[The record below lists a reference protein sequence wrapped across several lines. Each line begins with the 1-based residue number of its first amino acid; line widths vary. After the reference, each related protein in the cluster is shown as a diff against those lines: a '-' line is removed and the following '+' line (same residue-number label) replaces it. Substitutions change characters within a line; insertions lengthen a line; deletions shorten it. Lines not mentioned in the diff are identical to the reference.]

1 MNSQIIYPDP
11 IEKAIASIESWLD
24 SLGQNNVLQ
33 HYSLS
38 PRSLALL
45 LLQKDPAIW
54 STLAQ
59 DHRQQQEVEILLTVA
74 QNQLKY
80 PVDLAIAETRQKQA
94 RSLEART
101 IEASKATTNS
111 VKETLHQLTV
121 NPLTG
126 FPILML
132 VLYFGVYKFVGE
144 FGAGEL
150 VDRIEGFFEGQMN
163 PVVNQIVAQI
173 VPWQSIQDLIA
184 NDYGIITL
192 GIRYATAIVL
202 PIVATYFL
210 MFSLLEDSGYLPRM
224 SLMLDRLFKSIGL
237 SGRAVIP
244 MVLGLG
250 CDTMATMVT
259 RTLETKRERLIAT
272 FLLAIAVPC
281 AAQWGVILGLL
292 AQKPAAL
299 MVWAGLILA
308 IFLVIGFVGAKLF
321 PGKTGAFYLEIPPLR
336 VPKLRNILTKTW
348 IRMKW
353 YFWEIL
359 PLFIWASVFIWIG
372 KLTGLFDLIVR
383 GIEPF
388 TVAMGMPPATA
399 PVFLYGF
406 FRRDYGAAGLFD
418 MQQQGSLTGNQLVIV
433 AIVLTLFLP
442 CIAQLQ
448 IMIKERG
455 LKTTTAMIAFIIPFA
470 FLVGYCVNL
479 GFNLLGV
486 SL

>member
-1 MNSQIIYPDP
+1 MSMQITYPEP
-11 IEKAIASIESWLD
+11 IEQAIASIESWLRNLGTNNI
-24 SLGQNNVLQ
+24 LGQ
-33 HYSLS
+33 YTLS

-45 LLQKDPAIW
+45 LLQKDPTVW
-54 STLAQ
+54 ETLEQ
-59 DHRQQQEVEILLTVA
+59 DHKQQQEIEILLTVA
-74 QNQLKY
+74 QNKLRY
-80 PVDLAIAETRQKQA
+80 PVDLAIAETRQKHA
-94 RSLEART
+94 RSLEVRT
-101 IEASKATTNS
+101 IQETKPAAKSF
-111 VKETLHQLTV
+111 KETLHRLMV

-132 VLYFGVYKFVGE
+132 ILYFGVYKFVGE

-150 VDRIEGFFEGQMN
+150 VDRIEGFFEGQIN
-163 PVVNQIVAQI
+163 PIVNQIVAQI
-173 VPWQSIQDLIA
+173 IPWQPIQDLIA
-184 NDYGIITL
+184 HDFGIITL

-210 MFSLLEDSGYLPRM
+210 MFSFLEDSGYLPRM

-259 RTLETKRERLIAT
+259 RTLETKRERLITT

-299 MVWAGLILA
+299 MVWGGLIMA
-308 IFLVIGFVGAKLF
+308 IFLVIGFLSAKLF
-321 PGKTGAFYLEIPPLR
+321 PGKSGAFYLEIPPLR
-336 VPKLRNILTKTW
+336 LPKITNILIKTW
-348 IRMKW
+348 IRIKW

-359 PLFIWASVFIWIG
+359 PLFIWASVFIWLG
-372 KLTGLFDLIVR
+372 KLTGIFDLIVS

-388 TVAMGMPPATA
+388 TVAMGMPAASA

-418 MQQQGSLTGNQLVIV
+418 MQQQGSLTGNQLVV
-433 AIVLTLFLP
+433 AAIVLTLFLP

-470 FLVGYCVNL
+470 FLMGYCVNFGL
-479 GFNLLGV
+479 NILGV

>member
-1 MNSQIIYPDP
+1 MSSQIIYPEP
-11 IEKAIASIESWLD
+11 IEQAIASIESWLM
-24 SLGQNNVLQ
+24 SLGQSNILKQ
-33 HYSLS
+33 YSLS

-59 DHRQQQEVEILLTVA
+59 DHRQEQEIEILLTVA

-80 PVDLAIAETRQKQA
+80 PVDLAIAEARQKQA
-94 RSLEART
+94 HSLESLT
-101 IEASKATTNS
+101 IEATKPTASS
-111 VKETLHQLTV
+111 FKETLHQLTV

-126 FPILML
+126 FPVLML

-150 VDRIEGFFEGQMN
+150 VDRIEGFFEGQIN
-163 PVVNQIVAQI
+163 PVVNQIVPQI
-173 VPWQSIQDLIA
+173 IPWQPIQDLIA

-210 MFSLLEDSGYLPRM
+210 MFSLLEDSGYLPRI
-224 SLMLDRLFKSIGL
+224 SLMLDRLFKKMGL

-299 MVWAGLILA
+299 MVWGGLILA
-308 IFLVIGFVGAKLF
+308 IFLVMGLLSAKLF
-321 PGKTGAFYLEIPPLR
+321 PGETGAFYLEIPPLR

-359 PLFIWASVFIWIG
+359 PLFIWASVFIWLG

-388 TVAMGMPPATA
+388 AVAMGMPSTTA

-418 MQQQGSLTGNQLVIV
+418 MQQQGGLTGNQLVIA

-455 LKTTTAMIAFIIPFA
+455 LKTTTTMIAFIIPFA

-479 GFNLLGV
+479 GFNILGV